1 MATITATDVK
11 ALRERTGAGMM
22 DCKTALTEA
31 NGDMEEA
38 ITILRK
44 KGMAQVAKKAGRT
57 MKEGLV
63 GRPPQRRRDRRRGR
77 RGELRD
83 RLRGA
88 DAGVPGP
95 RPGGHRRPARRP
107 LDRGPAGAGRGRRLR
122 RPEGGREDRH
132 HRREH
137 GDLARGALHRA
148 TGLVGSYLH
157 APAGAEG
164 GEAVGGKIGV
174 LVELQGVPAD
184 ARGGE
189 AVQKLV
195 REVAMQIAAASP
207 SYATREE
214 VPASII
220 EQEKNIYRAQME
232 NSGKPANVI
241 EKIVDG
247 KLGSYYG
254 VAVLPDQPSIRDPK
268 TTVAQVIAEAAK
280 TIGGP
285 LTVSRFVRFKVGE
298 SA

>member
-11 ALRERTGAGMM
+11 ALRDRTGAGMM

-63 GRPPQRRRDRRRGR
+63 GV
-77 RGELRD
+77 
-83 RLRGA
+83 RLNA
-88 DAGVPGP
+88 DATDGVVAEVNCETDFVARTPGFQALVDTVTAELLAAP
-95 RPGGHRRPARRP
+95 STEDPQALAAADGVVGQKVAEKIATTGENMAITRAAR
-107 LDRGPAGAGRGRRLR
+107 LTG
-122 RPEGGREDRH
+122 EG
-132 HRREH
+132 
-137 GDLARGALHRA
+137 LI
-148 TGLVGSYLH
+148 GSYLH
-157 APAGAEG
+157 L
-164 GEAVGGKIGV
+164 GGKIGV
-174 LVELQGVPAD
+174 LVELQGVPAA
-184 ARGGE
+184 ARTSD
-189 AVQKLV
+189 AVQTLV

-214 VPASII
+214 VPASVI

-241 EKIVDG
+241 EKIVEG

-268 TTVAQVIAEAAK
+268 TTVAQVVAEAAK

-285 LTVSRFVRFKVGE
+285 ITISRFVRFKVGE

>member
-11 ALRERTGAGMM
+11 ALRDRTGAGMM

-31 NGDMEEA
+31 NGDMDEA

-63 GRPPQRRRDRRRGR
+63 AV
-77 RGELRD
+77 
-83 RLRGA
+83 RLNA
-88 DAGVPGP
+88 DATDGVVAEVNCETDFV
-95 RPGGHRRPARRP
+95 ART
-107 LDRGPAGAGRGRRLR
+107 
-122 RPEGGREDRH
+122 PEFQQLVDTVT
-132 HRREH
+132 
-137 GDLARGALHRA
+137 GDLLAAPSTEDPQALAAADGTVGQKVAEKIAKTGENMAVTRAARLTGE
-148 TGLVGSYLH
+148 GLVGSYLH
-157 APAGAEG
+157 L
-164 GEAVGGKIGV
+164 GGKIGV
-174 LVELQGVPAD
+174 LVELQGVPAANRASD
-184 ARGGE
+184 
-189 AVQKLV
+189 AVQTLV

-207 SYATREE
+207 SYATRDE
-214 VPASII
+214 VPASVI

-285 LTVSRFVRFKVGE
+285 LSVSRFVRFKVGE